1 MFTLNGIIKQLNIFI
16 AIYPDIGLRQFYTI
30 ISDSSVFTI
39 GVSKWKE
46 ETKEGREEGEKSKG
60 FFFTF
65 PPKKLTST

>member
-39 GVSKWKE
+39 GVSK
-46 ETKEGREEGEKSKG
+46 
-60 FFFTF
+60 
-65 PPKKLTST
+65 